1 MWGKEFLV
9 MFDLNR
15 FDDTTRELV
24 NEIEQKRLVDPA
36 LILEKSRRLAEI
48 AQMQEEEGLYA
59 YAYFSQAYCL
69 YLTNQI
75 EESSLLY
82 SQVIPDLQRT
92 EQWDLVARS
101 YSILGIISS
110 GSGNVPMAMDNY
122 LQGLRI
128 CKEHN
133 LTAMSVMLNCNIG
146 VLYLGFRDI
155 ANAIKY
161 FNNAVEMA
169 ESLRKTHGDYEPFL
183 ARFQVAT
190 LYLNLTACYVYSGR
204 IEEARKN
211 LSIAQHMEEEQPTVS
226 LRLGLVMQ
234 EAQISFLADDFEG
247 LERCIAEIDQSK
259 ANFGAV
265 LDAFDD
271 VLEYAS
277 FLQKIGRDQE
287 FWNMLSTLEELV
299 KETKSPYLY
308 RRIVELKINHYKAQG
323 KSREY
328 MLAAGLY
335 YELSMKMEEE
345 RTESYKQSLSVRLRL
360 EEEKQAKE
368 EMATVAADL
377 RVRSE
382 IDALTGLRNR
392 FKIVNLIEES
402 FIQCQKEGKPF
413 AVELLDVDYFKQYND
428 NYGHQRGDAILKET
442 ADAMHSLERH
452 RGIYTGRYG
461 GDEFLIVYINRTKDE
476 VKAFMQELKDIL
488 DRQHIVHEYSLVS
501 DIVTLSQGAYHGI
514 PDAGSSYKQFMEDA
528 DKALY
533 KIKKAGRNNFLVT
546 SEEDKE

>member
-1 MWGKEFLV
+1 

-15 FDDTTRELV
+15 FDDTTRELL
-24 NEIEQKRLVDPA
+24 NEIEKNRLVEPA
-36 LILEKSRRLAEI
+36 GILEKSRKLAEI
-48 AQMQEEEGLYA
+48 AEAQEERGLYA
-59 YAYFSQAYCL
+59 YALFSQAYCL
-69 YLTNQI
+69 YLLNQI
-75 EESSLLY
+75 EESSMIY
-82 SQVIPDLQRT
+82 TQIIPDLALT
-92 EQWDLVARS
+92 EQWELVARS
-101 YSILGIISS
+101 YSVLGIISS

-122 LQGLRI
+122 LQGLRV
-128 CKEHN
+128 CKEHE
-133 LTAMSVMLNCNIG
+133 LTAVSVILDCNIG

-161 FNNAVEMA
+161 FTNAVETA
-169 ESLRKTHGDYEPFL
+169 ERIRETHGDYEPYL
-183 ARFQVAT
+183 AKFQAAT
-190 LYLNLTACYVYSGR
+190 LYLNLTACYVYSGN
-204 IEEARKN
+204 IVEARKN
-211 LSIAQHMEEEQPTVS
+211 MRIAMKLEGEQPTAS
-226 LRLGLVMQ
+226 LHMGLVMQ
-234 EAQISFLADDFEG
+234 EAQISFLADDTDG
-247 LERCIAEIDQSK
+247 LERCIAEIDQSMD
-259 ANFGAV
+259 NFGAV

-271 VLEYAS
+271 VVEYAS
-277 FLQKIGRDQE
+277 FLQKIGRDSE
-287 FWNMLSTLEELV
+287 FWNLLTTLEELV
-299 KETKSPYLY
+299 KATKSPFLY

-323 KSREY
+323 ESKEY
-328 MLAAGLY
+328 MLATGLY

-368 EMATVAADL
+368 EMETVAANL

-402 FIQCQKEGKPF
+402 FIQCQEEEKPF

-428 NYGHQRGDAILKET
+428 NYGHQRGDIILKET
-442 ADAMHSLERH
+442 AEAIHSLERH

-461 GDEFLIVYINRTKDE
+461 GDEFLIVYVNRTKDE
-476 VKAFMQELKDIL
+476 VRAFMQELKDIME
-488 DRQHIVHEYSLVS
+488 RRHIVHEYSLCN

-514 PDAGSSYKQFMEDA
+514 PKAECNYKQFMEDA

-533 KIKKAGRNNFLVT
+533 KIKKSGRNNFLVT